1 MEMMKAVRIHE
12 YGGSEV
18 LVYEDAPRPE
28 PGPDDLLVRVRAASV
43 NPVDWNMR
51 EGYLRQWVDLPL
63 PATLGSDLAGDVV
76 ALGAQV
82 RGFQVGDAVFGLT
95 NMRVGAHAEYAAA
108 PHSELAL
115 KPPALDYETAAAAGL
130 SALAAWQALMEMAHL
145 TAGQSVLIH
154 AAAGGVGAFAVQF
167 ARLRGA
173 RVVGTASRGNV
184 EFVRSLGADDVID
197 YTTTPFEEVV
207 RDIDVVLDLVG
218 GETQDRSWQV
228 LKPGG
233 VLLAAL
239 GLSPTAQQA
248 AAAVGARGEM
258 IVTQPN
264 AGQERQIAELIA
276 AGQVRP
282 VVSMILPLSAARQAY
297 DLSQSRHTRGKIV
310 LRIGDA

>member
-63 PATLGSDLAGDVV
+63 PAILGSDLAGDVV

-82 RGFQVGDAVFGLT
+82 EGFQVGDAVFGLS
-95 NMRVGAHAEYAAA
+95 NMSVGTHAEYVAA

-115 KPPALDYETAAAAGL
+115 KPSALDYEMAAAAGL

-184 EFVRSLGADDVID
+184 EFVRSLGADEVID

-207 RDIDVVLDLVG
+207 RDVDVVLDLVG

-233 VLLAAL
+233 VLLTAL

-264 AGQERQIAELIA
+264 AGHERHIAELIA
-276 AGQVRP
+276 AGQVKP

-297 DLSQSRHTRGKIV
+297 DLSQSRHTRGKII